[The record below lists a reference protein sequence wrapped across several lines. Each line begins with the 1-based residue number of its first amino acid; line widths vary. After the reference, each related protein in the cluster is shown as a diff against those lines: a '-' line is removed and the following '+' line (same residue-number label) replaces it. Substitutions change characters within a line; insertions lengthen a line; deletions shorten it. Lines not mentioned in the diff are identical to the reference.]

1 MGDSLTGTYDLTQ
14 SDNDQYLNND
24 DYFAGMTHW
33 KITIATDNIMEAD
46 KFLPNSKSS
55 ND

>member
-1 MGDSLTGTYDLTQ
+1 MAGSLTGTYDLTQ

-24 DYFAGMTHW
+24 DYFGGLTHW
-33 KITIATDNIMEAD
+33 KILVATDNIMEAD
-46 KFLPNSKSS
+46 KFLPNNMNS